1 MPVVDQDFLR
11 TLKDKLNIVDIAGG
25 YFSLEKRGSNYW
37 ACCPFHHEKTA
48 SFSINES
55 GQFYHCFGCG
65 ASGDVIKL
73 VSEMESLDFID
84 TVKLLAERAGLQ
96 MPQTAVDS
104 RRTAEN
110 KRRRDT
116 ILKIMNDCAHFYLDN
131 LNSGNADAHIQ
142 YILNRK
148 IPANVVRSFGLGA
161 SLNFDELPSFLLRK
175 GYSKQDI
182 LDSGT
187 VNEVKGR
194 LVDAQGGRLIFPII
208 NALDEVVAFGGR
220 ILGKADFAKYKNTKE
235 TVVFNKSKTLYNI
248 NLLKKL
254 KRSQTIKEVIM
265 VEGYMDAISL
275 YSSGFKNVVASM
287 GTSLTQ
293 DQARLIKRYT
303 DTVLISYDGDA
314 AGQKANLRGLDILKG
329 EGLNVKVVPLPD
341 GLDPDDVI
349 KQRGAEGYRQCLEA
363 AMPLIDYKLLVLEKS
378 YDLEKSEDK
387 RRFVA
392 EAIKIIKTADS
403 AAEQEDLL
411 KKLRDKTGYTYE
423 SLNRDLASSPSQL
436 EIKPDVR
443 EERSDNASASLKA
456 SRFVIAG
463 LLFGAD
469 YTKDTDI
476 SQIPFV
482 NDIHVILAKYVLSK
496 RMLGERIHLSEI
508 FEFFEENSPEY
519 EELGR
524 ILDYSDGSGLEG
536 AVAEKYYFDSIL
548 KLKLD
553 FIDGEVGELSKKLG
567 AVSDIDERN
576 KLAQRIT
583 ELIKQK
589 EKLKHGVQ

>member
-96 MPQTAVDS
+96 LPQTAVDS

-161 SLNFDELPSFLLRK
+161 SLNFDELPRFLLRK

-536 AVAEKYYFDSIL
+536 EVAEKYYCDSIL

>member
-96 MPQTAVDS
+96 MPQPAVDS

-161 SLNFDELPSFLLRK
+161 SLNFDELPRFLLRK

-329 EGLNVKVVPLPD
+329 EGLNVKVVPMPD

>member
-161 SLNFDELPSFLLRK
+161 SLNFDELPRFLLRK

>member
-303 DTVLISYDGDA
+303 DTVLISYDGDV

>member
-84 TVKLLAERAGLQ
+84 TAKLLAERAGLQ

-161 SLNFDELPSFLLRK
+161 SLNFDELPRFLLRK

>member
-161 SLNFDELPSFLLRK
+161 SLNFDDLPRFLLRK

-496 RMLGERIHLSEI
+496 RMLGERMHLSEI

-536 AVAEKYYFDSIL
+536 AVAEKYYCDSIL

>member
-161 SLNFDELPSFLLRK
+161 SLNFDELPRFLLRK

-536 AVAEKYYFDSIL
+536 EVAEKYYCDSIL

-567 AVSDIDERN
+567 AVSDIDERS

>member
-65 ASGDVIKL
+65 ASGDIIKL

-161 SLNFDELPSFLLRK
+161 SLNFDELPRFLLRK

-194 LVDAQGGRLIFPII
+194 LIDAQGGRLIFPII

-536 AVAEKYYFDSIL
+536 EVAEKYYCDSIL

>member
-161 SLNFDELPSFLLRK
+161 SLNFDELPRFLLRK

-329 EGLNVKVVPLPD
+329 EGLNVKVVPMPD

-469 YTKDTDI
+469 YAKDTDI

-576 KLAQRIT
+576 KLVQRIT

>member
-104 RRTAEN
+104 RRTAKN

-161 SLNFDELPSFLLRK
+161 SLNFDELPRFLLRK

>member
-161 SLNFDELPSFLLRK
+161 SLNFDELPRFLLRK

-496 RMLGERIHLSEI
+496 RMLSERIHLSEI